1 MNRNKIYA
9 LIILLIFIFAI
20 TGCSDGLYTR
30 SYSVGGTVIDENS
43 GDGLEDVIVIDEN
56 SDEYVVTDEDGAWEI
71 IGLNEEARLVA
82 QKEDWAFSP
91 GHKTVNESDM
101 NIEFSATNKR
111 YDIAG
116 QIVDS
121 DGRGISGVII
131 ELNSPNEDYDDLTTD
146 DNGKFEKEGLLGA
159 VQINPGKEDWT
170 FSPAQKTVNEA
181 DMNIEFTATYQRY
194 DIVGQ
199 VLDPAGNGVENVTI
213 QFITEEETYT
223 KETDFQG
230 RFQKYD
236 LIGEVEIIPEKEG
249 WGFSPSSIKESE
261 ENLDLVIEAK
271 NEKYNIKGQIL
282 DENDDGVGGVT
293 IWFETPNDS
302 YSSVE
307 TDFMGRFHKYDL
319 IGEVEVIPEKLGWS
333 FSPESE
339 RVSEENLELNFDAK
353 NERYDIA
360 GRIADEDG
368 NGVSGV
374 TIRFESTD
382 GSYSSVETDIDGRFQ
397 KYDLIGEVEVIP
409 QKTGWG
415 FSPSS
420 KRVSEENLELDFTA
434 KNDRYDI
441 AGRVVDDD
449 GDGVEGVTVRF
460 NNPNDSYSSVETDF
474 RGRFSKHDLIGE
486 VEIIPDKD
494 GWRFS
499 PSSKKVSEEDMD
511 IEFEGISD
519 YYDIDGRIVDT
530 DGFGLREISIHLYQS
545 GEYEDTIK
553 TEVGGYFSREGLE
566 GDWLL
571 KPDDDNYTF
580 SPEDYKVTGEES
592 DIEFIGMSGE
602 YDIDGRIVDNDGNG
616 IGGIDIRLYQ
626 GETHVYTITTD
637 VGGYFSEEGLEGE
650 WVLKP
655 EDADL
660 SFSPE
665 TYRVTGEES
674 DIEFIGMGGEYDIDG
689 RIVDNDGN
697 GIGGIDIRLY
707 QGETHVYTITTD
719 VGGYF
724 SEEELEGEWILK
736 PNKDEWS
743 FSPET
748 YKVTGEESDIEFTG
762 KSLRYD
768 IAGRIVDTD
777 GNGVKDVTIEYNGD
791 SVTTD
796 FMGLF
801 KIKDLI
807 GDNELT
813 FDKGDWEFSPRTLTV
828 EEEDS
833 GIEIKAQKPGY
844 EVSGEILDDDGEP
857 IENVRVSFSS
867 DSQSSISPVY
877 TDEVGL
883 FEKSGLRGEVE
894 VTPDRPGFD
903 FDPESRTVSSEAE
916 DVNFNGYQREG
927 PFEEYSVSGTV
938 YNNSGEFMT
947 NMKIEFYQNVDG
959 EWNKVGTAITD
970 DSGDWNK
977 ENLWGTIRVIPI
989 GSPADYSEV
998 FDPEFIDVTQDETG
1012 VDFIL
1017 YEQ

>member
-530 DGFGLREISIHLYQS
+530 DGFGLRDISIHLYQS

-580 SPEDYKVTGEES
+580 SPEDYK
-592 DIEFIGMSGE
+592 
-602 YDIDGRIVDNDGNG
+602 
-616 IGGIDIRLYQ
+616 
-626 GETHVYTITTD
+626 
-637 VGGYFSEEGLEGE
+637 
-650 WVLKP
+650 
-655 EDADL
+655 
-660 SFSPE
+660 
-665 TYRVTGEES
+665 VTGEES

-777 GNGVKDVTIEYNGD
+777 GNGVKDVIIEYNGD

-877 TDEVGL
+877 TNEDGL

-977 ENLWGTIRVIPI
+977 ENLWGTIRVVPI
-989 GSPADYSEV
+989 GSPVDYSEV

>member
-530 DGFGLREISIHLYQS
+530 DGFGLRDISIHLYQS
-545 GEYEDTIK
+545 GEYEDTIT
-553 TEVGGYFSREGLE
+553 TEVGGYFSIEGLKGE
-566 GDWLL
+566 WLL
-571 KPDDDNYTF
+571 KPEDDSLSF

-592 DIEFIGMSGE
+592 DIEFIGMS
-602 YDIDGRIVDNDGNG
+602 
-616 IGGIDIRLYQ
+616 
-626 GETHVYTITTD
+626 
-637 VGGYFSEEGLEGE
+637 
-650 WVLKP
+650 
-655 EDADL
+655 
-660 SFSPE
+660 
-665 TYRVTGEES
+665 
-674 DIEFIGMGGEYDIDG
+674 GEYDIDG

-777 GNGVKDVTIEYNGD
+777 GNGVKDVIIEYNGD

-828 EEEDS
+828 EGEDS
-833 GIEIKAQKPGY
+833 GIEIKAQNPGY

-877 TDEVGL
+877 TNEDGL

-977 ENLWGTIRVIPI
+977 ENLWGTIRVVPI
-989 GSPADYSEV
+989 GSPVDYSEE